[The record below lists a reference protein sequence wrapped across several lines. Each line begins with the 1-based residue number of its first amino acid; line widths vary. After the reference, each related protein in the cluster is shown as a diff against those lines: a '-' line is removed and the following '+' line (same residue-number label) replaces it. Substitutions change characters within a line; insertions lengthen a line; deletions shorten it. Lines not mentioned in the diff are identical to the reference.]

1 MIDRDDLIPPD
12 EYEDAPVAEDEV
24 EIGGAIMLGHSDHH
38 RPLCGLGAIACIMLG
53 ICADLR
59 VAPFDQ

>member
-24 EIGGAIMLGHSDHH
+24 RSAARSCSAILIIIAIVGV
-38 RPLCGLGAIACIMLG
+38 IACIMLG
-53 ICADLR
+53 IAL
-59 VAPFDQ
+59 VYG